1 MPRQPRLSQCMGQSA
16 DDLEIHYNFGNFKN
30 KHTNTYP
37 PIIHGNGGV
46 QDKYSF
52 NRIANYVGANWKGSY
67 GYMNTTRAPMGSP
80 SILISIIKT
89 TDSIDN
95 CLAAIQKLKI
105 SNSKITII
113 INKEVDYN
121 LNLEMG
127 QYFDYMF
134 FVNSNIILDNYLV
147 LEELLKAKKRLIT
160 PMIENNFKAET
171 AEDHTLIESYEH
183 KGIWNV
189 PAVKDCYLISKEILP
204 TVKRLGINKD
214 FAYNMVCEG
223 VFLNLD
229 NRQKWGYKEK

>member
-1 MPRQPRLSQCMGQSA
+1 
-16 DDLEIHYNFGNFKN
+16 
-30 KHTNTYP
+30 
-37 PIIHGNGGV
+37 V
-46 QDKYSF
+46 
-52 NRIANYVGANWKGSY
+52 
-67 GYMNTTRAPMGSP
+67 GSP

-134 FVNSNIILDNYLV
+134 FVNSNIILDNYYV
-147 LEELLKAKKRLIT
+147 LEELLKANKKLIT
-160 PMIENNFKAET
+160 PMIGNNFKAET

-189 PAVKDCYLISKEILP
+189 SVVKDCYLISKEILP
-204 TVKRLGINKD
+204 IIKRFGINKD